1 MTENTAITDYWN
13 VYVEEHPEAAD
24 KYDSAW
30 AFGDSPRLA
39 NELLELVLQ
48 GIKTGTAS
56 NDVLFEKQGLTLP
69 FVGGHS
75 ILLDGYGAPRAI
87 IETTHVETVPFNEV
101 TAEFAYS
108 EGEDDRSLESWRH
121 QHEVYFT
128 REFKRYGMPFDPAMK
143 VVCENFRVVH
153 VKQVP

>member
-1 MTENTAITDYWN
+1 MNRMTENTAIADYWN
-13 VYVEEHPEAAD
+13 AYVKEHPEAAD
-24 KYDSAW
+24 KYDSTW

-56 NDVLFEKQGLTLP
+56 NKVLFEKQGLSLP
-69 FVGGHS
+69 FIGGHS
-75 ILLDGYGAPRAI
+75 ILLDGDGAPRAI
-87 IETTHVETVPFNEV
+87 IETTHIETVPFNEV

-121 QHEVYFT
+121 EHEVYFT
-128 REFKRYGMPFDPAMK
+128 REFNRYGMPFDPTMK
-143 VVCENFRVVH
+143 VVCENFRLVH
-153 VKQVP
+153 VK

>member
-1 MTENTAITDYWN
+1 MTENTAISEYWKT
-13 VYVEEHPEAAD
+13 YVEEHPEAAD

-39 NELLELVLQ
+39 DQLLELVLQ

-56 NDVLFEKQGLTLP
+56 NKTVYEQQGISLP
-69 FVGGHS
+69 FTGGYS
-75 ILLDGYGAPRAI
+75 ILLDGAGAPRAI
-87 IETTHVETVPFNEV
+87 IETTRIETVPFNEV

-108 EGEDDRSLESWRH
+108 EGEDDRSLESWRYE
-121 QHEVYFT
+121 HEVYFT
-128 REFKRYGMPFDPAMK
+128 REFQRYGMSFDPAMP

-153 VKQVP
+153 VKPLP